1 MSPTSLKLTFPGGA
15 GDMLAARLELPA
27 EEPRAFAL
35 FAHCF
40 TCSKDAAAASRVS
53 RALGAH
59 GFAVLR
65 FDFTGLGNSDG
76 DFANTSFSANQDDLV
91 AAADYLRGA
100 FEAPALL
107 VGHSL
112 GGTAVLRAAERINEV
127 RALVTIAAPSDPV
140 HLKRLLAPAAA
151 EAARAG
157 EALLELGGRQFKVK
171 SSFFEDLERHPL
183 EAGLARKG
191 RALLVL
197 HSPVDKVVDIK
208 EARRIFEAAAHP
220 KSFVALDG
228 ADHLLGKKEDAE
240 YAAAMIATWA
250 ERYVQRRHTPS
261 PEEEARE
268 GRVRVREVE
277 HLTQRILAGGH
288 VLVADE
294 PAASGG
300 QDAGPTPY
308 DLLLAAL
315 GACTSMT
322 LRLYADKKGWPLAGV
337 DVRLRHDRIH
347 AEDCATCDTDAGGYA
362 DRFEREIA
370 LAGELDADQRARLLE
385 IADRCPVHR
394 TLMGQKEIVTR
405 LADGQAD

>member
-15 GDMLAARLELPA
+15 GDTLAARLELPA

-65 FDFTGLGNSDG
+65 FDFTGLGNSEG

-100 FEAPALL
+100 FEAPTLL

-157 EALLELGGRQFKVK
+157 EAVLELGGRQFKVK

-197 HSPVDKVVDIK
+197 HSPVDKVVGIE

-228 ADHLLGKKEDAE
+228 ADHLLGKKEDAQ

-250 ERYVQRRHTPS
+250 ARYVPERHTPA

-268 GRVRVREVE
+268 GRVRVREVD
-277 HLTQRILAGGH
+277 HLTQRIRAGGH
-288 VLVADE
+288 LLVAD
-294 PAASGG
+294 
-300 QDAGPTPY
+300 
-308 DLLLAAL
+308 
-315 GACTSMT
+315 
-322 LRLYADKKGWPLAGV
+322 
-337 DVRLRHDRIH
+337 
-347 AEDCATCDTDAGGYA
+347 
-362 DRFEREIA
+362 
-370 LAGELDADQRARLLE
+370 
-385 IADRCPVHR
+385 
-394 TLMGQKEIVTR
+394 
-405 LADGQAD
+405 